1 MNLLQAILCGGIYW
15 FYAVYFGYPLWGI
28 CAQPL
33 VTCTIVGAIMGDVA
47 TGALCGAAIAPLY
60 IALSGAGGVVT
71 ADKSASSIIPTAMVI
86 AGNLDIA
93 AGIALAVPV
102 SLLFS
107 QIHNVLKLVNTYI
120 VHRCDAAAE
129 KGNDKAISFNAVIL
143 VNLVKILLYW
153 VPMAVILYVGAMSV
167 DGLAEQIPAWLSNG
181 LSVVSTL
188 MPALGIGMTMV
199 VIGRTDLLPF
209 FVAGF
214 FLAAYTEIANMPLL
228 ILGLVLAYLYVV
240 FTKEKN
246 ADDGAVFNT
255 TQAQEPQKRLLT
267 KRDVVRTYNRWWS
280 TVDMSLSF
288 ERLQGM
294 SFCFSMIPNLR
305 KLYKDDPEEFKAAL
319 KRHLQFFNTEGAWG
333 AAIHGIVT
341 RSTSDVTNIQMFLSL
356 LLRLGVTAPLMAVA
370 GLVLS
375 SLTGGELS
383 SVLSLAIPAL
393 IIGVGVILIF
403 VSRYSVTLRQRIDR
417 LNKIFL
423 ETLEGVRVIRAF
435 NRQGKEMERFSQANG
450 ELASMTILSGRVT
463 ALLMPV
469 IQVIFG
475 VTTAAVMGMGS
486 WYVSAGE
493 MAVGDLV
500 ANSQYIS
507 MILAAIMMLA
517 LVIML
522 FPVSYA
528 CAKRIAEVLNT
539 ESSIKDGRYSAALR
553 KGRACVAFDHVTFTY
568 PGADEPVLKDVSFE
582 CRAGEVT
589 AIIGRTGC
597 GKSSILKLIPR
608 LYDATVGHVYVDDM
622 NVKQYKLNELRDLI
636 GYIPQKNVL
645 FSGDVASNL
654 RFGDQD
660 SSEEQWRQAAYIAC
674 ADEFIEQKPDGYH
687 AEIAQGG
694 TNLSGG
700 QRQRM
705 AIARAVVKKPEIYLF
720 DDSFSALDVK
730 TDKTLRMR
738 LRESMGDSTMLIV
751 AQRVGSILDADRIL
765 VMEDGQIVGRGKHR
779 ELLHTCPLYREIAE
793 LQLGE
798 EEVKHELECV

>member
-1 MNLLQAILCGGIYW
+1 MGTIFSRVKLSGKHVAALLALMLLSAVTAMLLPTALASMIDIGVAGENRNTILIIAAVMATLAILGCL
-15 FYAVYFGYPLWGI
+15 FNMA
-28 CAQPL
+28 
-33 VTCTIVGAIMGDVA
+33 A
-47 TGALCGAAIAPLY
+47 TVLSAKVSTKFAADLRREIFHQ
-60 IALSGAGGVVT
+60 VQ
-71 ADKSASSIIPTAMVI
+71 D
-86 AGNLDIA
+86 
-93 AGIALAVPV
+93 
-102 SLLFS
+102 FS
-107 QIHNVLKLVNTYI
+107 
-120 VHRCDAAAE
+120 AAE
-129 KGNDKAISFNAVIL
+129 MERFGTA
-143 VNLVKILLYW
+143 
-153 VPMAVILYVGAMSV
+153 
-167 DGLAEQIPAWLSNG
+167 
-181 LSVVSTL
+181 
-188 MPALGIGMTMV
+188 
-199 VIGRTDLLPF
+199 
-209 FVAGF
+209 
-214 FLAAYTEIANMPLL
+214 
-228 ILGLVLAYLYVV
+228 
-240 FTKEKN
+240 
-246 ADDGAVFNT
+246 
-255 TQAQEPQKRLLT
+255 
-267 KRDVVRTYNRWWS
+267 
-280 TVDMSLSF
+280 SL
-288 ERLQGM
+288 
-294 SFCFSMIPNLR
+294 
-305 KLYKDDPEEFKAAL
+305 
-319 KRHLQFFNTEGAWG
+319 
-333 AAIHGIVT
+333 VT

-450 ELASMTILSGRVT
+450 ELAYMTILSGRVT

-469 IQVIFG
+469 IQVSFG